1 MTSGSFS
8 ETSLSH
14 VLSNVSCQG
23 SESNMLQCQY
33 STPDGCGATEDAA
46 VVCQGKYKINDV
58 SRISDLQLIVCV
70 LTTCMYS
77 GSLLIKRCLNYTC
90 FCTLQ
95 LSQPQMGTVVME
107 SSGWREGETM
117 YRWERGKA
125 E

>member
-23 SESNMLQCQY
+23 SESNILLCQY
-33 STPDGCGATEDAA
+33 STSGSCGATEDAA

-58 SRISDLQLIVCV
+58 SRISDFTVNCLCAY
-70 LTTCMYS
+70 YS
-77 GSLLIKRCLNYTC
+77 GSLLIKRCLNYTY

-117 YRWERGKA
+117 YRWERGKV

>member
-23 SESNMLQCQY
+23 SESNILLCQY
-33 STPDGCGATEDAA
+33 STSGSCGATEDAA

-77 GSLLIKRCLNYTC
+77 GSCKRRLNYTY

-117 YRWERGKA
+117 YRWERGKV